1 MKVEHHAAVAAT
13 SATPSGGQKAP
24 SQGGVDPLIIAYLC
38 FLEAANTS
46 SRTAQI
52 HAKQLDQNARD
63 QQKLNKRLAD
73 LKLESIPHAQI
84 DKHYH
89 YVPHHHTTMLPGK
102 SFPCRYTTYTKS
114 VWFQTTA
121 NRGAIQQANAVNMQ
135 ISAQRQVICDQLNMS
150 QQAAQIGEANV
161 NSITDEGLQTI
172 QQGSQLLGILENMT
186 FSALLRPQVQG

>member
-1 MKVEHHAAVAAT
+1 MKVQHPAAAAT
-13 SATPSGGQKAP
+13 SATPSTSHEASSK
-24 SQGGVDPLIIAYLC
+24 GGVDPLIIAYLC

-46 SRTAQI
+46 SQTAQI
-52 HAKQLDQNARD
+52 HAKQLEQNAHD
-63 QQKLNKRLAD
+63 QQQLNYRLGE
-73 LKLESIPHAQI
+73 LKLQSIPKQQI

-89 YVPHHHTTMLPGK
+89 LVPHRHLGPG
-102 SFPCRYTTYTKS
+102 SHPIPFDTYSRTF
-114 VWFQTTA
+114 WYQTVG
-121 NRGAIQQANAVNMQ
+121 NRGAIQQANAKNMQ
-135 ISAQRQVICDQLNMS
+135 ISAERQVICDQLNMS